1 MMSFF
6 DSLRSWLYVNFITC
20 ALYINFLIYS
30 TLITSLGIFIQ
41 QLYHILRLFDKHKQF
56 EESQQKIAQLEE
68 NIEELNHKIEGQ
80 EEDLRQK
87 EADITR

>member
-1 MMSFF
+1 MFF
-6 DSLRSWLYVNFITC
+6 FNSLRSWLYVNLITS

-30 TLITSLGIFIQ
+30 TLITSLGIFTQ
-41 QLYHILRLFDKHKQF
+41 QLYLILRLFDKHKQF

>member
-1 MMSFF
+1 M
-6 DSLRSWLYVNFITC
+6 NFITS